1 MTKTK
6 KKNAFTL
13 IEIMIS
19 LSVMFLL
26 MFGIYNLI
34 NYSLNITSDNKSYV
48 EAISIANQKMEQIR
62 NMPYSN
68 VGTIGGM
75 PNGIIPENEII
86 NKDKKFTVHTMIQFY
101 DDPYDGTLEQ
111 ETDSIFV
118 DYKIV
123 TIDVSWK
130 NKTNTKKIS
139 IFSKVIPSTEENMT
153 GYGLLKIIVTD
164 SNGSPIQ
171 NANVNIS
178 NSNLIPNID
187 ATYITN
193 GDGIISIPT
202 LPDFE
207 NYQIIVSKELYSED
221 RTYSRS
227 IENPNPTKVNL
238 SVQESKKTEEG
249 FSIDKF
255 GSLTIKTLNE
265 TLPNDWRVN
274 TDDTQNI
281 QKNPTIKSSG
291 EFSYIVW
298 EDYRNASSS
307 IYIQKYNNLGEKQWI
322 SGDKNIGN
330 DEDQKSPSI
339 TEDIEGNFYITWNKL
354 SDNEDAY
361 LTKIDNDG
369 NILWEPKII
378 QTSTQASNQTNTK
391 TKSLNHSTSTIVS
404 WVDDINLGYD
414 IYIQKYD
421 TNGNKEWINNI
432 RVNTNSIIDGTNQYN
447 QNIII
452 DSNDDI
458 YIVWTDDRNGNPDIY
473 AQKFDTN
480 GNALWASDKKINN
493 DIGTTNQYGS
503 NINID
508 SNDDIYIVW
517 TDDRNGNPDIY
528 AQKFDT
534 NGNALWNSN
543 DLRVNIN
550 LGQSPQTNAS
560 LDIDDENNI
569 YIVWTDDRNGNLDI
583 YMNSFEE
590 YGKTEIISNIPIKI
604 YGTKKIGDNPIIL
617 KYQGEYYT
625 NSNGLIVLDDL
636 EWDDPGYILEL
647 ITASTTYRLIMTEP
661 YNQIKILPEDNKT
674 ILLYLED

>member
-1 MTKTK
+1 MIKK
-6 KKNAFTL
+6 NKKNAFTL

-19 LSVMFLL
+19 LSVIFLL
-26 MFGIYNLI
+26 MFGIYDLI

-86 NKDKKFTVHTMIQFY
+86 NKDKEFTVHTMIQFY

-111 ETDSIFV
+111 ENDSIFV

-130 NKTNTKKIS
+130 NKTNIKKIS
-139 IFSKVIPSTEENMT
+139 VFSKVIPSTEENLT
-153 GYGLLKIIVTD
+153 GYGLLKIIVTN

-178 NSNLIPNID
+178 NSNLVPNID
-187 ATYITN
+187 ATYTTN
-193 GDGIISIPT
+193 VDGIISIPT

-207 NYQIIVSKELYSED
+207 NYQIIVNKELYSEE

-227 IENPNPTKVNL
+227 AENPNPTRINL

-249 FSIDKF
+249 FSIDLL

-265 TLPNDWRVN
+265 TLLNDWQVN
-274 TDDTQNI
+274 TDETQNI
-281 QKNPTIKSSG
+281 QKNSAIKNSG

-298 EDYRNASSS
+298 EDYRSASSS
-307 IYIQKYNNLGEKQWI
+307 IYMQKYNNLGEKQWI
-322 SGDKNIGN
+322 SGDKKISN

-339 TEDIEGNFYITWNKL
+339 TEDIDGNFYITWNKL
-354 SDNEDAY
+354 SNDEDAY
-361 LTKIDNDG
+361 LTKIDNNG
-369 NILWEPKII
+369 NILWGPKVI
-378 QTSTQASNQTNTK
+378 QTSIQTSNQISTK
-391 TKSLNHSTSTIVS
+391 IKSLNHSTSTVVS
-404 WVDDINLGYD
+404 WVDDINSGYD
-414 IYIQKYD
+414 IYIQKYSID
-421 TNGNKEWINNI
+421 GNKEWINNI
-432 RVNTNSIIDGTNQYN
+432 RVNTNPINDSTNQYN
-447 QNIII
+447 QNISI

-458 YIVWTDDRNGNPDIY
+458 YIVWTDDRNGNLDIY

-480 GNALWASDKKINN
+480 GNALWANDKKINN
-493 DIGTTNQYGS
+493 DVGVASQYS
-503 NINID
+503 PNINID

-517 TDDRNGNPDIY
+517 TDDRNGNLDIY

-534 NGNALWNSN
+534 NGNALWDPN

-550 LGQSPQTNAS
+550 LEQSPQTNAT

-569 YIVWTDDRNGNLDI
+569 HIVWTDDRNGNLDI

-590 YGKTEIISNIPIKI
+590 YGKTNTISNIPIRI
-604 YGTKKIGDNPIIL
+604 SGTKKIGDDPIIL
-617 KYQGEYYT
+617 KYQKEFYT
-625 NSNGLIVLDDL
+625 DSNGLITLDNL
-636 EWDDPGYILEL
+636 EWDDPGYTIEI

-661 YNQIKILPEDNKT
+661 YNQIKILPEDDKT